1 MTHHDTHYLRPLSP
15 ELSVA
20 AQLDVE
26 AMAWVA
32 RQGFRSVINNRPDF
46 EAGPDQ
52 PTSAVIEAA
61 ATAAGLAYAYLPVA
75 PAYQSP
81 QEAAQMAA
89 LVATLPKPILAF
101 CRSGTRSGKLFLA
114 SQQR

>member
-1 MTHHDTHYLRPLSP
+1 MTHHDIHYLRPLSP

-20 AQLDVE
+20 AQLDAG
-26 AMAWVA
+26 AMTWVA
-32 RQGFRSVINNRPDF
+32 QQGFRSVINNRPDF

-52 PTSAVIEAA
+52 PTSADVEAA
-61 ATAAGLAYAYLPVA
+61 AIAAGLAYAHLPVA
-75 PAYQSP
+75 PAFQSP
-81 QEAAQMAA
+81 PEVARFAE

-101 CRSGTRSGKLFLA
+101 CRSGTRSGKLYLA